1 MEQLHIALK
10 NCYGI
15 GEMNSEIKFGNGK
28 NACVIYAPNGT
39 MKTSFT
45 NTVLDLLEGKQPQDK
60 IFKDRVTS
68 VSIMLDGVSISKGNC
83 YVFNNQKDNG
93 NECLSTLLANKQ
105 LKEDY
110 DDILKR
116 LNDSWS
122 NLRKKLAADSRSSDC
137 EEEILKAFSNSPML
151 SIYECLLTIYN
162 TYFSSQENSFILYTF
177 KYNNIF
183 DKAGK
188 VKKFVEDN
196 KKNIKNYFQ
205 LYKDVVKDSKLF
217 TEGEDSFGTYQA
229 MQLMKSVDD
238 DRFFKA
244 SHKIVLK
251 GGKAIKDKKAFVEV
265 YENELNRIL
274 DDEKLR
280 KAFDKLEKKL
290 QGNAELRAFK
300 ETIQQE
306 PLLIPLLL
314 DYEKFRRE
322 VLLGYLHNNIHDF
335 ETFIRQYLSEK
346 KEIQNIIS
354 EANKNVAKWN
364 NVISL
369 FNARFFVPF
378 RVFLKNQSDII
389 LKEQTAMLGFRY
401 SDSAGS
407 VQEESQNELLSA
419 LSLGEKRAFYI
430 LQNLFEIES
439 RKSQNVE
446 TLIICDDIAD
456 SFDYKNKYAIIEYL
470 ADLMCN
476 DKFSY

>member
-15 GEMNSEIKFGNGK
+15 GEMNSVIKFGNGR

-93 NECLSTLLANKQ
+93 NECLSTLLANKW
-105 LKEDY
+105 LKENY
-110 DDILKR
+110 DNILKR
-116 LNDSWS
+116 LNDLWS
-122 NLRKKLAADSRSSDC
+122 NLRKKLAADSCSSDC
-137 EEEILKAFSNSPML
+137 EEEILKTFSNSPML

-196 KKNIKNYFQ
+196 NKNVKKYFQ

-238 DRFFKA
+238 NRFFKA

-251 GGKAIKDKKAFVEV
+251 GGKAIKDRKALVEV

-280 KAFDKLEKKL
+280 KAFDKLEK
-290 QGNAELRAFK
+290 NYRVM
-300 ETIQQE
+300 
-306 PLLIPLLL
+306 PN
-314 DYEKFRRE
+314 Y
-322 VLLGYLHNNIHDF
+322 VLL
-335 ETFIRQYLSEK
+335 RKLSSK
-346 KEIQNIIS
+346 
-354 EANKNVAKWN
+354 
-364 NVISL
+364 SL
-369 FNARFFVPF
+369 
-378 RVFLKNQSDII
+378 
-389 LKEQTAMLGFRY
+389 
-401 SDSAGS
+401 
-407 VQEESQNELLSA
+407 
-419 LSLGEKRAFYI
+419 
-430 LQNLFEIES
+430 
-439 RKSQNVE
+439 
-446 TLIICDDIAD
+446 C
-456 SFDYKNKYAIIEYL
+456 
-470 ADLMCN
+470 
-476 DKFSY
+476 